1 MVSVLI
7 TFPSWPF
14 FRAHLGVLSDE
25 GGVNAGLLEEVS
37 NKFV

>member
-7 TFPSWPF
+7 TFPF
-14 FRAHLGVLSDE
+14 FRTHLGVLSDK